1 MSSCRVL
8 EWWCHLSSV
17 DNISKWFELPCAS
30 VFAIF
35 SLRSRAVQ
43 NFTRFSQNCF
53 NSEKKYFALSRPSVP
68 SSQLEKS
75 PSQLKTGTEVG
86 YRTMEGI
93 SRCQKNLISHYCQK
107 SLISHCQK
115 HLICGQICDSR
126 GSGYRCFELEDIGVK
141 VVVCLRITTL
151 QRQPATAGGK
161 EGGQGWSKGGKGE
174 IVVDKRGLVRYVD
187 LNGGKTGG
195 LGNCLHWSEVW
206 RLWELLA
213 HKSLKTKL
221 WEKKIFNPCEE
232 IFFLSFGGTFGKRV
246 LLMLKWKC

>member
-93 SRCQKNLISHYCQK
+93 SRCQKPLISRCQK
-107 SLISHCQK
+107 SLISHCQKLLISRCQK
-115 HLICGQICDSR
+115 HLICGQICDSG

-151 QRQPATAGGK
+151 QRQPATRGGGR
-161 EGGQGWSKGGKGE
+161 GGRGEARGGKG
-174 IVVDKRGLVRYVD
+174 K
-187 LNGGKTGG
+187 
-195 LGNCLHWSEVW
+195 
-206 RLWELLA
+206 LL
-213 HKSLKTKL
+213 
-221 WEKKIFNPCEE
+221 
-232 IFFLSFGGTFGKRV
+232 
-246 LLMLKWKC
+246 